1 MVNAEELAGEV
12 RARIATHFEW
22 LLVRS
27 EGRTFPL
34 RRSEIDVRFDDPDAV
49 LTLLDDSGLGS
60 SRIVSFDD
68 CEGGEMLLDVV
79 RDPDACEEII
89 RLVPR
94 TSAFQLSMNVEF
106 ARLERANLI
115 AAKLIELFPF
125 YKLTRLALNIDNGR
139 LAQIF
144 LRDPQTN
151 EVAVMT

>member
-34 RRSEIDVRFDDPDAV
+34 RRSETDVSFDERSAI

-60 SRIVSFDD
+60 SRIISVDD
-68 CEGGEMLLDVV
+68 ADSGEMLLEILRPAAASPEVV
-79 RDPDACEEII
+79 

-106 ARLERANLI
+106 A
-115 AAKLIELFPF
+115 
-125 YKLTRLALNIDNGR
+125 
-139 LAQIF
+139 
-144 LRDPQTN
+144 
-151 EVAVMT
+151 